1 MSERLVWLPFDPAEL
16 GELPEGLRYE
26 HVDPDSDEVPASIDE
41 VAFVVMHYRFSQQ
54 DGELLARMPRLEVLQ
69 TQTAG
74 VEHVRPYLP
83 EGVTLCNGR
92 GIHDTSTAELAFLLV
107 LAGLRDLPRFVRAQD
122 RREWSPAWRGAL
134 AGKRVAVVGAGSIA
148 SALQRRLEAF
158 EAEVTMVGRTAR
170 DGVRATEELPSLLP
184 EQDVV
189 VLLVP
194 LTDATRGLVDADFLA
209 ALPDGALLVNVARG
223 AVVDTDALLAELGTG
238 RLRAALDVFDT
249 EPLPDDSPLWDA
261 RGLIL
266 TPHVGGLSDAMWP
279 RAYRLVREQLERFA
293 AGEPL
298 ENVMDG
304 DY

>member
-1 MSERLVWLPFDPAEL
+1 VSEPLVWLPFDPSEL
-16 GELPEGLRYE
+16 GDVPAGLRYE
-26 HVDPDSDEVPASIDE
+26 VVPTLDEVPASVGE
-41 VAFVVMHYRFSQQ
+41 VELVVTPYDLGDQL
-54 DGELLARMPRLEVLQ
+54 GEAVKGMERLRVVQ
-69 TQTAG
+69 TLTAG
-74 VEHVRPYLP
+74 VDAVRPSVP
-83 EGVTLCNGR
+83 AGVTLCNGR

-170 DGVRATEELPSLLP
+170 DGVRATDELPSLLP

-238 RLRAALDVFDT
+238 RLRAALDVFET

>member
-1 MSERLVWLPFDPAEL
+1 MSEPLVWLPFDPSEL
-16 GELPEGLRYE
+16 GDVPAGLRYE
-26 HVDPDSDEVPASIDE
+26 VVPTLDEVPASVGE
-41 VAFVVMHYRFSQQ
+41 VELVVTPYDLGDQL
-54 DGELLARMPRLEVLQ
+54 GEAVKGMERLRVVQ
-69 TQTAG
+69 TLTAG
-74 VEHVRPYLP
+74 VDAVRASVPA
-83 EGVTLCNGR
+83 GVTLCNGR

-107 LAGLRDLPRFVRAQD
+107 LAGLRDLPRFVRAQA

-170 DGVRATEELPSLLP
+170 DGVRATDELPSLLP

-223 AVVDTDALLAELGTG
+223 AVVETDALLAELGTG
-238 RLRAALDVFDT
+238 RLRAALDVFET

>member
-1 MSERLVWLPFDPAEL
+1 MSEPLVWLPFDPSEL
-16 GELPEGLRYE
+16 GDVPTGLRYE
-26 HVDPDSDEVPASIDE
+26 VVPTLDEVPASVAE
-41 VAFVVMHYRFSQQ
+41 VELVVTPYDLVDQLGAAVQGMQ
-54 DGELLARMPRLEVLQ
+54 RLRVVQ
-69 TQTAG
+69 TLTAG
-74 VEHVRPYLP
+74 VDAVRASVP

-148 SALQRRLEAF
+148 TALRLRLEAF

-170 DGVRATEELPSLLP
+170 DGVRSTDDLPALLP

-194 LTDATRGLVDADFLA
+194 LTDATRGLVDAEFLA

-238 RLRAALDVFDT
+238 RLRAALDVFET
-249 EPLPDDSPLWDA
+249 EPLPDDNPLWDA

>member
-1 MSERLVWLPFDPAEL
+1 MSEPLVWLPFDPSEL
-16 GELPEGLRYE
+16 GDVPAGLRYE
-26 HVDPDSDEVPASIDE
+26 VVPTLDEVPASVGE
-41 VAFVVMHYRFSQQ
+41 VELVVTPYDLGDQL
-54 DGELLARMPRLEVLQ
+54 GEAVKGMERLRVVQ
-69 TQTAG
+69 TLTAG
-74 VEHVRPYLP
+74 VDAVRGSVPA
-83 EGVTLCNGR
+83 GVTLCNGR

-170 DGVRATEELPSLLP
+170 DGVRATDELPSLLP

-238 RLRAALDVFDT
+238 RLRAALDVFET

-293 AGEPL
+293 AGEQL

>member
-1 MSERLVWLPFDPAEL
+1 MSEPLVWLPFDPSEL
-16 GELPEGLRYE
+16 GDVPAGLRYE
-26 HVDPDSDEVPASIDE
+26 VVPTLDEVPASVGE
-41 VAFVVMHYRFSQQ
+41 VELVVTPYDLGDQL
-54 DGELLARMPRLEVLQ
+54 GEAVKGMERLRVVQ
-69 TQTAG
+69 TLTAG
-74 VEHVRPYLP
+74 VDAVRASVPAD
-83 EGVTLCNGR
+83 VTLCNGR

-170 DGVRATEELPSLLP
+170 EGVRATDELPSLLP

-238 RLRAALDVFDT
+238 RLRAALDVFET

>member
-1 MSERLVWLPFDPAEL
+1 MSEPLVWLPFDPSEL
-16 GELPEGLRYE
+16 GEVPAGLRYE
-26 HVDPDSDEVPASIDE
+26 VVPTLDEVPASVAE
-41 VAFVVMHYRFSQQ
+41 VELVVTPYDLGDQL
-54 DGELLARMPRLEVLQ
+54 GEAVRGMERLRVVQ
-69 TQTAG
+69 TLTAG
-74 VEHVRPYLP
+74 VDAVRGSVPA
-83 EGVTLCNGR
+83 GVTLCNGR

-107 LAGLRDLPRFVRAQD
+107 LAGLRDLPRFLRAQD

-158 EAEVTMVGRTAR
+158 EAEVTMVGRSAR
-170 DGVRATEELPSLLP
+170 DGVRATDDLPDLLP

-238 RLRAALDVFDT
+238 RLRAALDVFET

>member
-1 MSERLVWLPFDPAEL
+1 MSEPLVWLPFDPSEL
-16 GELPEGLRYE
+16 GEVPAGLRYE
-26 HVDPDSDEVPASIDE
+26 VVPTLDEVPASVGE
-41 VAFVVMHYRFSQQ
+41 VELVVTPYDLGDQL
-54 DGELLARMPRLEVLQ
+54 GEAVKGMERLRVVQ
-69 TQTAG
+69 TLTAG
-74 VEHVRPYLP
+74 VDAVRASVPA
-83 EGVTLCNGR
+83 GVTLCNGR

-134 AGKRVAVVGAGSIA
+134 AGKRVSVVGAGSIA

-170 DGVRATEELPSLLP
+170 DGVHATDELPSLLP

-238 RLRAALDVFDT
+238 RLRAALDVFET

>member
-1 MSERLVWLPFDPAEL
+1 MSEPLVWLPFDPSEL
-16 GELPEGLRYE
+16 GEVPAGLRYE
-26 HVDPDSDEVPASIDE
+26 VVPTLDEVPASVGE
-41 VAFVVMHYRFSQQ
+41 VELVVTPYDLGDQL
-54 DGELLARMPRLEVLQ
+54 GEAVKGMERLRVVQ
-69 TQTAG
+69 TLTAG
-74 VEHVRPYLP
+74 VDAVRASVPA
-83 EGVTLCNGR
+83 GVTLCNGR

-170 DGVRATEELPSLLP
+170 DGVRATDELPSLLP

-238 RLRAALDVFDT
+238 RLRAALDVFET

>member
-1 MSERLVWLPFDPAEL
+1 MSEPLVWLPFDPSEL
-16 GELPEGLRYE
+16 GEVPAGLRYE
-26 HVDPDSDEVPASIDE
+26 VVPTLDEVPASVAE
-41 VAFVVMHYRFSQQ
+41 VELVVTPYDLGDQL
-54 DGELLARMPRLEVLQ
+54 GEAVRGMERLRVVQ
-69 TQTAG
+69 TLTAG
-74 VEHVRPYLP
+74 VDAVRGSVPA
-83 EGVTLCNGR
+83 GVTLCNGR

-107 LAGLRDLPRFVRAQD
+107 LAGLRDLPRFLRAQD

-158 EAEVTMVGRTAR
+158 EAEVTMVGRSAR
-170 DGVRATEELPSLLP
+170 DGVRATDDLPVLLP

-238 RLRAALDVFDT
+238 RLRAALDVFET

>member
-1 MSERLVWLPFDPAEL
+1 MSEPLVWLPFDPSEL
-16 GELPEGLRYE
+16 GDVPAGLRYE
-26 HVDPDSDEVPASIDE
+26 VVPTLDDVPASAAE
-41 VAFVVMHYRFSQQ
+41 VELVVTPYDLGDQLGDAVQAM
-54 DGELLARMPRLEVLQ
+54 GRLRVVQ
-69 TQTAG
+69 TLTAG
-74 VEHVRPYLP
+74 VDAVRASVPD
-83 EGVTLCNGR
+83 GVTLCNGR

-107 LAGLRDLPRFVRAQD
+107 LAGLRDLPRFLRAQD
-122 RREWSPAWRGAL
+122 RREWSPAWRGAV
-134 AGKRVAVVGAGSIA
+134 AGKCVAVVGAGSIA
-148 SALQRRLEAF
+148 TALQRRLEAF

-170 DGVRATEELPSLLP
+170 DGVRSTDELPALLP

-194 LTDATRGLVDADFLA
+194 LTDATRNLVDADFLA

-238 RLRAALDVFDT
+238 RLRAALDVFET
-249 EPLPDDSPLWDA
+249 EPLPEDSPLWDA

>member
-1 MSERLVWLPFDPAEL
+1 MSEPLVWLPFDPSEL
-16 GELPEGLRYE
+16 GDVPAGLRYE
-26 HVDPDSDEVPASIDE
+26 VVPTLDDVPASAAE
-41 VAFVVMHYRFSQQ
+41 VELVVTPYDLGDQLGDAVRGMQ
-54 DGELLARMPRLEVLQ
+54 RLRVVQ
-69 TQTAG
+69 TLTAG
-74 VEHVRPYLP
+74 VDAVRASVP

-122 RREWSPAWRGAL
+122 RREWSPAWRGAV

-148 SALQRRLEAF
+148 TALRRRLEAF

-170 DGVRATEELPSLLP
+170 DGVRSTDELPALLP
-184 EQDVV
+184 QQDVV

-194 LTDATRGLVDADFLA
+194 LTDATRNLVDAAFLA

-223 AVVDTDALLAELGTG
+223 AVVDTGALLAELGTG
-238 RLRAALDVFDT
+238 RLRAALDVFEN

-304 DY
+304 EY

>member
-1 MSERLVWLPFDPAEL
+1 MSEPLVWLPFDPSEL
-16 GELPEGLRYE
+16 GDVPAGLRYE
-26 HVDPDSDEVPASIDE
+26 VVPTLDEVPASVAE
-41 VAFVVMHYRFSQQ
+41 VELVVTPY
-54 DGELLARMPRLEVLQ
+54 DLADQLGAAVEGMQRLRVVQ
-69 TQTAG
+69 TLTAG
-74 VEHVRPYLP
+74 VDAVRASVP

-148 SALQRRLEAF
+148 VALQRRLEAF

-170 DGVRATEELPSLLP
+170 DGVRSTDDLPTLLP

-194 LTDATRGLVDADFLA
+194 LTDATRGLVDAEFLA

-223 AVVDTDALLAELGTG
+223 AVVDTHALLAELGTG
-238 RLRAALDVFDT
+238 RLRAALDVFET
-249 EPLPDDSPLWDA
+249 EPLPGDSPLWDA

-293 AGEPL
+293 AGRPL

>member
-1 MSERLVWLPFDPAEL
+1 MSEPLVWLPFDPSEL
-16 GELPEGLRYE
+16 GDVPAGLRYE
-26 HVDPDSDEVPASIDE
+26 VVPTLDDVPASAAE
-41 VAFVVMHYRFSQQ
+41 VELVVTPYDLGDQLGDAVRGMQ
-54 DGELLARMPRLEVLQ
+54 RLRVVQ
-69 TQTAG
+69 TLTAG
-74 VEHVRPYLP
+74 VDAVRASVP

-122 RREWSPAWRGAL
+122 RREWSPAWRGAV
-134 AGKRVAVVGAGSIA
+134 AGKHVTVVGAGSIA
-148 SALQRRLEAF
+148 TALRRRLEAF

-170 DGVRATEELPSLLP
+170 DGVRSTDELPALLP
-184 EQDVV
+184 QQDVV

-194 LTDATRGLVDADFLA
+194 LTDATRNLVDAAFLA

-223 AVVDTDALLAELGTG
+223 AVVDTGALLAELGTG
-238 RLRAALDVFDT
+238 RLRAALDVFET